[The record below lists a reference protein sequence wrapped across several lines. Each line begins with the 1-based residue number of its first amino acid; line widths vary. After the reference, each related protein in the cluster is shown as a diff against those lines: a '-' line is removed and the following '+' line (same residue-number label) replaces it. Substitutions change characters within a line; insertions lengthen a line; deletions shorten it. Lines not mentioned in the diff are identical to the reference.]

1 MNTGWPWSLRGS
13 AISDTERKSMRI
25 AVIGSGGREHAIAEA
40 LAREKSHEIFVL
52 PGNGGTDGIAENV
65 PVPEGST
72 EEILA
77 AVLEK
82 RCEMA
87 VIGPEKP
94 LVDGLADRLREKGVV
109 TLGPGAEAARIEGSK
124 VWAKRFMERHGI
136 PTAAHRV
143 FDSFEQAR
151 AYIRKE
157 EKYPLVIKADGLAA
171 GKGVIIAATPEEA
184 EQTLLNI
191 MVEKQFGA
199 AGDLVEIEEFLRGRE
214 TSYLVFCDGET
225 FLPMVTSK
233 DYKKVY
239 DGDRGLNTGGMGTFS
254 PSPLVDVSLEKTI
267 QETIIRRAVEG
278 FKKDG
283 IPFTGVLYA
292 GLMLTDRGPQVLEFN
307 CRFGDPETQVI
318 LSRLKTPLSQVI
330 RAVHEKRL
338 HDLTLDWDDRAAVC
352 VVAASAGY
360 PGTYQKGKPVTGL
373 ENVKHAR
380 VYHAGTR
387 KLDGK
392 VYTSG
397 GRVLGVT
404 ALGES
409 LEEARETAYR
419 ELEKITFEG
428 IYYRKD
434 IGSL

>member
-1 MNTGWPWSLRGS
+1 
-13 AISDTERKSMRI
+13 MRI
-25 AVIGSGGREHAIAEA
+25 AVIGSGGREHAIVEA

-52 PGNGGTDGIAENV
+52 PGNGGTDGFAENV

-151 AYIRKE
+151 TYIRNE

-225 FLPMVTSK
+225 FLPMATSK

>member
-1 MNTGWPWSLRGS
+1 
-13 AISDTERKSMRI
+13 MRI

-52 PGNGGTDGIAENV
+52 PGNGGTDGFAENV

-151 AYIRKE
+151 AYIRNE

-292 GLMLTDRGPQVLEFN
+292 GLMLTDHGPQVLEFN

>member
-1 MNTGWPWSLRGS
+1 
-13 AISDTERKSMRI
+13 MRI
-25 AVIGSGGREHAIAEA
+25 AVIGSGGREHAIVEA
-40 LAREKSHEIFVL
+40 LAREKDHEIFVF
-52 PGNGGTDGIAENV
+52 PGNGGTACVAKNIPLQGEQSD
-65 PVPEGST
+65 
-72 EEILA
+72 EIFT
-77 AVLEK
+77 AVLEHG
-82 RCEMA
+82 CEMA

-94 LVDGLADRLREKGVV
+94 LVDGLADRLREEGLIV
-109 TLGPGAEAARIEGSK
+109 LGPGAEAAQIEGSK

-136 PTAAHRV
+136 PTAAHHV
-143 FDSFEQAR
+143 FDSFDEAR
-151 AYIRKE
+151 DYIRKE
-157 EKYPLVIKADGLAA
+157 TTYPLVIKADGLAA
-171 GKGVIIAATPEEA
+171 GKGVIIASSPEEA
-184 EQTLLNI
+184 EQALLDI

-254 PSPLVDVSLEKTI
+254 PSPLVDAHLEKI
-267 QETIIRRAVEG
+267 IRETIIQKAVEG
-278 FKKDG
+278 FQKDG
-283 IPFTGVLYA
+283 IPFTGILYA
-292 GLMLTDRGPQVLEFN
+292 GLMLTEQGPKVLEFN

-318 LSRLKTPLSQVI
+318 LSRLKTPLSRVI
-330 RAVHEKRL
+330 RAVHEKKL
-338 HDLTLDWDDRAAVC
+338 HTVTLEWDERAAVC
-352 VVAASAGY
+352 VIAASAGY

-373 ENVKHAR
+373 ENVRHVS

-387 KLDGK
+387 RLDGK

-404 ALGES
+404 ALGDS
-409 LEEARETAYR
+409 LEDARNTAYR

>member
-1 MNTGWPWSLRGS
+1 
-13 AISDTERKSMRI
+13 MRI
-25 AVIGSGGREHAIAEA
+25 AVIGSGGREHAIVDA

-82 RCEMA
+82 QCEMA

-225 FLPMVTSK
+225 FLPMATSK

-292 GLMLTDRGPQVLEFN
+292 GLMLTDHGPQVLEFN

>member
-1 MNTGWPWSLRGS
+1 
-13 AISDTERKSMRI
+13 MRI
-25 AVIGSGGREHAIAEA
+25 AVIGSGGREHAIVDA

-82 RCEMA
+82 QCEMA

-225 FLPMVTSK
+225 FLPMATSK

>member
-1 MNTGWPWSLRGS
+1 
-13 AISDTERKSMRI
+13 MRI

-52 PGNGGTDGIAENV
+52 PGNGGTDGFAENV

-225 FLPMVTSK
+225 FLPMATSK

>member
-1 MNTGWPWSLRGS
+1 
-13 AISDTERKSMRI
+13 MRI

-225 FLPMVTSK
+225 FLPMATSK

-292 GLMLTDRGPQVLEFN
+292 GLMLTDHGPQVLEFN

>member
-1 MNTGWPWSLRGS
+1 
-13 AISDTERKSMRI
+13 MRI
-25 AVIGSGGREHAIAEA
+25 AVIGSGGREHAIVEA
-40 LAREKSHEIFVL
+40 LAREKSHEILVF
-52 PGNGGTDGIAENV
+52 PGNGGTACAAKNIPLSGEHSD
-65 PVPEGST
+65 
-72 EEILA
+72 EIFK
-77 AVLEK
+77 AVLEHH
-82 RCEMA
+82 CEMA

-94 LVDGLADRLREKGVV
+94 LVDGLADRFREEGLIV
-109 TLGPGAEAARIEGSK
+109 LGPGAQAAQIEGSK

-136 PTAAHRV
+136 PTAAHHV
-143 FDSFEQAR
+143 FDSFDKAR
-151 AYIRKE
+151 DYIKKE
-157 EKYPLVIKADGLAA
+157 TAYPLVIKADGLAA
-171 GKGVIIAATPEEA
+171 GKGVIIASSAEEA
-184 EQTLLNI
+184 EQALLDI
-191 MVEKQFGA
+191 MVEKQFGK

-214 TSYLVFCDGET
+214 TSYLVFCDGES
-225 FLPMVTSK
+225 FLPMATSK

-254 PSPLVDVSLEKTI
+254 PSPLVDAHLEKTI
-267 QETIIRRAVEG
+267 QEKIIRKAVEG

-283 IPFTGVLYA
+283 IPFTGILYA
-292 GLMLTDRGPQVLEFN
+292 GLMLTEQGPKVLEFN

-318 LSRLKTPLSQVI
+318 LSRLKTPLSRVI
-330 RAVHEKRL
+330 RAVHEKKL
-338 HDLTLDWDDRAAVC
+338 HTMTLEWDERAAVC
-352 VVAASAGY
+352 VIAASGGY

-373 ENVKHAR
+373 ENVRHVS

-387 KLDGK
+387 RLDGK

-404 ALGES
+404 ALGDS
-409 LEEARETAYR
+409 LEEARDTAYR

>member
-1 MNTGWPWSLRGS
+1 
-13 AISDTERKSMRI
+13 MRI

-52 PGNGGTDGIAENV
+52 PGNGGTDGFAENV

-151 AYIRKE
+151 TYIRNE

-225 FLPMVTSK
+225 FLPMATSK

>member
-1 MNTGWPWSLRGS
+1 
-13 AISDTERKSMRI
+13 MRI
-25 AVIGSGGREHAIAEA
+25 AVIGSGGREHAIVDA

-52 PGNGGTDGIAENV
+52 PGNGGTDGFAENV